1 MASTRKPTFKPGS
14 ASTPKAGSGP
24 GVISA
29 ERTLEP
35 TAPPAPEPRPE
46 AKDKSAKDKSAKVLA
61 FPEPKGRKRK
71 RIALTTAAVIIALVA
86 GFLAAAVYSP
96 MLAVRTI
103 AVDGTKLLKADAIR
117 KALAPMEGTPLP
129 QIDDAEI
136 ARLLK
141 PLVQVRSVSTEAR
154 PPSTLLVH
162 VVERVPVALLKKD
175 NDYLLVDVDGVQL
188 GSTKDPA
195 SVPLP
200 LIEGNAA
207 RAELFTAITAVL
219 ATLPAD
225 VLAKMASA
233 SAKSPDAVELRLID
247 GKTVVWGNAE
257 EKELKARVLE
267 ALLKAPADPKVPVN
281 VYDVSAPRHPL
292 TK

>member
-14 ASTPKAGSGP
+14 ASTPKADAGP

-29 ERTLEP
+29 ERTLEG
-35 TAPPAPEPRPE
+35 PEPQPA
-46 AKDKSAKDKSAKVLA
+46 AKEPTAKVLA

-71 RIALTTAAVIIALVA
+71 RIALTTAAVVIALVA

-103 AVDGTKLLKADAIR
+103 TVDGTKLLKADAIR
-117 KALAPMEGTPLP
+117 KALAPVEGTPLP
-129 QIDDAEI
+129 QIDDADI
-136 ARLLK
+136 TGLLK

-175 NDYLLVDVDGVQL
+175 SDYLLVDVDGVQL

-207 RAELFTAITAVL
+207 RAELFSAITAVL

-267 ALLKAPADPKVPVN
+267 ALLKAPADPRVPVN